1 MLETFLPLVCP
12 LAFGLP
18 KRIWPSCG
26 TGFPPPLIQRITT
39 WLVAQLDCYLTEKY
53 AVFFPTGL
61 AKQVAEVESSLIIL
75 AIFDSSRLSFEPNLA
90 LLHALHITISVLTNS
105 NLVFF
110 NFLSERKEPP
120 AETTRLE
127 SETLK
132 GPGFVP
138 PICGGGVGVHRLV
151 GALLQIFNV

>member
-1 MLETFLPLVCP
+1 MGLILVILAKEVGKFFTLVCP

-18 KRIWPSCG
+18 KRIWPSG
-26 TGFPPPLIQRITT
+26 GAGFPPPLIHRITT
-39 WLVAQLDCYLTEKY
+39 WVVFHLNYQLDNRVLGLLGIVAQLDCYLTEKY

-105 NLVFF
+105 N
-110 NFLSERKEPP
+110 
-120 AETTRLE
+120 
-127 SETLK
+127 
-132 GPGFVP
+132 
-138 PICGGGVGVHRLV
+138 
-151 GALLQIFNV
+151 